1 MSQPKMRN
9 KGGDT
14 MFFDSS
20 LFIYKSMP
28 IVREEEKYSIK
39 YFDLK

>member
-20 LFIYKSMP
+20 MVVTFGNITNSGTSKMMAQ
-28 IVREEEKYSIK
+28 KGW
-39 YFDLK
+39 